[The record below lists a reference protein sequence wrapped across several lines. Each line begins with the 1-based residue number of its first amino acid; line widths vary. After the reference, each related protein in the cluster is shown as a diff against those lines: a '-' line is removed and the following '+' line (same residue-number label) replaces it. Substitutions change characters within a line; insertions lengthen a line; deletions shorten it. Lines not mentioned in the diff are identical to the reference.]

1 MSLVAYEYSSD
12 EGSDHEEPE
21 YTKQLVVKQ
30 NGAQTD
36 HNSTEQNATEPEPD
50 DSDTPKSH
58 LHLPAPK
65 HLNDLTVVEE
75 DDEFLHKKA
84 IPANIPL
91 PQPPSALSLPA
102 KPKVRNGKVQITI
115 PSMKEFADGD
125 AVQNAKKEKPIIGAA
140 LPKKS
145 NNLLSMLP
153 KPRTALFDSKPSASS
168 SAAGPST
175 SASFSKRLVPDSVA
189 NRPRNLPLS
198 ATKSNNPN
206 RPRNVP
212 LSATK
217 SNNRTAADSGTKSV
231 KSTVSLS
238 TQADNSDEDED
249 GDEQMVDFFS
259 FNKVEE
265 LPSVSTNEISAMVAR
280 KAAKLAENVRKLTES
295 EQQAEANASAAYEN
309 DTALTHRPEEA
320 AEDLASET
328 ALSALIGGNRAK
340 RARIEEVDLI
350 EITSADIVPSKE
362 DFLRRQL
369 QDETG
374 YVPTGHLVGDWTCTS
389 KRKSHI
395 TQLASKAQAN
405 AQELEAMWAANRQS
419 RRQTQSKYGF

>member
-12 EGSDHEEPE
+12 EESDHGQPEEP
-21 YTKQLVVKQ
+21 KQSVVKQ
-30 NGAQTD
+30 NGTPKD
-36 HNSTEQNATEPEPD
+36 PTSSEQNAIEPEDPIED
-50 DSDTPKSH
+50 EPETPKNH

-65 HLNDLTVVEE
+65 HLNDLSVVEE

-91 PQPPSALSLPA
+91 PQPPPALSLPA
-102 KPKVRNGKVQITI
+102 RPKVRNGKVQITI
-115 PSMKEFADGD
+115 PSMKEFADGED
-125 AVQNAKKEKPIIGAA
+125 VQSAKKEKPIIGAA
-140 LPKKS
+140 LPKKTT
-145 NNLLSMLP
+145 NLLSMLP

-168 SAAGPST
+168 SSAGPST
-175 SASFSKRLVPDSVA
+175 SATSFSKRLVPDSVA
-189 NRPRNLPLS
+189 NRPRN
-198 ATKSNNPN
+198 
-206 RPRNVP
+206 VP
-212 LSATK
+212 LSTIKPSKPAQP
-217 SNNRTAADSGTKSV
+217 AAS
-231 KSTVSLS
+231 S
-238 TQADNSDEDED
+238 TQPANSDEDDD
-249 GDEQMVDFFS
+249 GDELTVDFFS

-265 LPSVSTNEISAMVAR
+265 LPTVSTNEISAMVAR

-295 EQQAEANASAAYEN
+295 EEQAAASASAAFENASA
-309 DTALTHRPEEA
+309 LTRQVEDA
-320 AEDLASET
+320 SEDLASET

-350 EITSADIVPSKE
+350 DITSADIVPSKE

>member
-12 EGSDHEEPE
+12 EASDHEEPE
-21 YTKQLVVKQ
+21 ETKQTVVKE
-30 NGAQTD
+30 NGTAAVDSIAEQ
-36 HNSTEQNATEPEPD
+36 NSTD
-50 DSDTPKSH
+50 DDDTADSPKNH

-65 HLNDLTVVEE
+65 TLNDLSVVEE

-84 IPANIPL
+84 VPANIPL
-91 PQPPSALSLPA
+91 PQPPSALGMAA

-115 PSMKEFADGD
+115 PSMKDFVDGD
-125 AVQNAKKEKPIIGAA
+125 DEQSGKKAKPIIGAA

-145 NNLLSMLP
+145 TNLLSMLP
-153 KPRTALFDSKPSASS
+153 KPRTALFDAKPMGSS
-168 SAAGPST
+168 STSFGPST

-189 NRPRNLPLS
+189 NRPRN
-198 ATKSNNPN
+198 
-206 RPRNVP
+206 VP

-217 SNNRTAADSGTKSV
+217 SNNRTSTSTNAKSA
-231 KSTVSLS
+231 SASAPS
-238 TQADNSDEDED
+238 SQANNSDEDDEED
-249 GDEQMVDFFS
+249 DQMVDFFS
-259 FNKVEE
+259 FNKVDE
-265 LPSVSTNEISAMVAR
+265 LPTVSTNEISAMVAK
-280 KAAKLAENVRKLTES
+280 KAAKIAENVRKFAES
-295 EQQAEANASAAYEN
+295 DEQMDASVSATPETGN
-309 DTALTHRPEEA
+309 DTAATYQTASES
-320 AEDLASET
+320 EDLASET
-328 ALSALIGGNRAK
+328 ALAALIGGNRAK

-350 EITSADIVPSKE
+350 DITSADIVPSKE